1 MESFALYLL
10 KSVIWLTVFAAVY
23 YLLLRNE
30 RFFQLNRLF
39 LVTGLLA
46 SLLFPLITFRYTIVL
61 PALTASTTI
70 GLPVINGIE
79 TVQTHQPDW
88 PIIITGLFLAG
99 GLFFMVR
106 LIVQSFKLIRI
117 IRNSSPEHQGSIK
130 VIKTNAYKASFTF
143 FSYVFVNPSTPETEK
158 REIVTHEAEHIRQ
171 HHWIDLVLAELLC
184 IVQWFNPLSWLFSH
198 FIRQNH
204 EYLADQMALRRS
216 ENPAVYKAVLLNQLL
231 GCEVI
236 RLGHL
241 FSYSLNKKRFTM
253 MKNTSIPTIKKLKLL
268 FILPVIALLFYA
280 FARPDYQYATTTPSP
295 EMAETES
302 YSPIVTVD
310 EATDADLAIVSENNT
325 STRQSQQ
332 METSA
337 SQLPAPVAESPNAGD
352 VKGIVVTEDGK
363 PLPGTS
369 VIVVGTT
376 TGAIADEKGT
386 FSLSDVEKNRDISFS
401 FVGFKT
407 VRVPASLGTEMK
419 IVMVPDSKELIEGEI
434 VVVGYGQ
441 QKENPNDEKIMAKG
455 FKFKSTGKGENP
467 LFIMDGKEISAE
479 KIEKINPESIESIT
493 VLKDASATAKYG
505 EKAANGVI
513 EIYLKKQQV
522 EEIQPISKDQEKP
535 VFFVV
540 EEMPNFPG
548 GEEALV
554 KFLATNV
561 KYPVV
566 AMENGIQGKVFVQI
580 IIDENGKVI
589 EPKIL
594 RGVDPVL
601 DQEAIRVVTAMP
613 AWKPGKQRG
622 RNVRVSYTVP
632 INFVL

>member
-1 MESFALYLL
+1 
-10 KSVIWLTVFAAVY
+10 
-23 YLLLRNE
+23 
-30 RFFQLNRLF
+30 
-39 LVTGLLA
+39 
-46 SLLFPLITFRYTIVL
+46 
-61 PALTASTTI
+61 
-70 GLPVINGIE
+70 
-79 TVQTHQPDW
+79 
-88 PIIITGLFLAG
+88 
-99 GLFFMVR
+99 
-106 LIVQSFKLIRI
+106 
-117 IRNSSPEHQGSIK
+117 
-130 VIKTNAYKASFTF
+130 
-143 FSYVFVNPSTPETEK
+143 
-158 REIVTHEAEHIRQ
+158 
-171 HHWIDLVLAELLC
+171 
-184 IVQWFNPLSWLFSH
+184 
-198 FIRQNH
+198 
-204 EYLADQMALRRS
+204 
-216 ENPAVYKAVLLNQLL
+216 
-231 GCEVI
+231 
-236 RLGHL
+236 
-241 FSYSLNKKRFTM
+241 

-632 INFVL
+632 INFVLQEKSPAEASEVKEVKIN